1 MRASSEAS
9 DVRAEPA
16 DARAAQDAEAAREF
30 LGRARAL
37 VESRLDELVPAEDA
51 EPQSVHAAMRWSL
64 FAGGK
69 RLRPALVVAA
79 GETFGA
85 SSQKLIDTACAFELV
100 HTYSL
105 VHDDLPAMDDDD
117 LRRGRPTAHV
127 RFGEATAILAGDALQ
142 ALAFHAIAA
151 DDQLDAATRVRLVGE
166 LARAAGTPEGMVAG
180 QAQDLAAE
188 SRRDVTGAEL
198 ELIHRRKTGALIS
211 AAARAGAI
219 IARMSEREI
228 DAAGLYGAR
237 LGLLFQIT
245 DDLLDVTATAADL
258 GKTPGKDAR
267 SQKATYPALHG
278 LDAARAR
285 ARATHD
291 EACRALDTLDADT
304 RLLRSLARL
313 TLERRA

>member
-9 DVRAEPA
+9 GSLAGPAGDAGAEDVA
-16 DARAAQDAEAAREF
+16 AAREF
-30 LGRARAL
+30 LQRARAL
-37 VESRLDELVPAEDA
+37 VESRLDLLVPAAA
-51 EPQSVHAAMRWSL
+51 EEPTAVHAAIRWSL

-69 RLRPALVVAA
+69 RLRPALVLAA

-85 SSQKLIDTACAFELV
+85 RARELLDTACAFELI

-142 ALAFHAIAA
+142 ALAFQTVAEDERLDPAA
-151 DDQLDAATRVRLVGE
+151 RVRLVSE
-166 LARAAGTPEGMVAG
+166 LARASGTPAGMVAG

-188 SRRDVTGAEL
+188 ARAGVTGEEL
-198 ELIHRRKTGALIS
+198 ELIHRRKTGALIG
-211 AAARAGAI
+211 AASRCGAI
-219 IARMSEREI
+219 IAGAGEPDIE
-228 DAAGLYGAR
+228 AAGLYGAR

-267 SQKATYPALHG
+267 ASKATYPALYG

-285 ARATHD
+285 ARAAHD
-291 EACRALDTLDADT
+291 EACRALDSLGADA